1 MQMEIETPEVLSKA
15 SVQAAQRLDV
25 SGSVL
30 SKILGIS
37 PEKVTLLQAG
47 NYLLNQKGKEWEFA
61 LLFVRMFH
69 SLQSIVGN
77 EHAAR
82 EWIKSFNRGLNGK
95 PLELITQAQGLVT
108 VVHYLDA
115 SRV

>member
-1 MQMEIETPEVLSKA
+1 
-15 SVQAAQRLDV
+15 
-25 SGSVL
+25 
-30 SKILGIS
+30 
-37 PEKVTLLQAG
+37 
-47 NYLLNQKGKEWEFA
+47 
-61 LLFVRMFH
+61 MFC